1 MTRFELIERSVR
13 VSAVE
18 QAMLLAEQRIRERR
32 AAQHRFQASAPGLR
46 SPMRR
51 ARSGSSRAA

>member
-1 MTRFELIERSVR
+1 MTRLDLVERSVR

-18 QAMLLAEQRIRERR
+18 QAMRLAEERIRERR

-46 SPMRR
+46 SPMVR
-51 ARSGSSRAA
+51 ARSGSTRAA

>member
-1 MTRFELIERSVR
+1 MTQLELIERSVR

-18 QAMLLAEQRIRERR
+18 QAMRLAEQRIQERR

-46 SPMRR
+46 SSMVR
-51 ARSGSSRAA
+51 ARSGSMRAA